1 MKRAGHNVHG
11 DMVYQRLSLVS
22 HLSILENL
30 LLGSPDTPHLPFN
43 EVNRIKAASTIAKLG
58 LTSGIDQL
66 VLNLSASE
74 RQLVEVAKLL
84 WRSAKVLILDEPTS
98 HLAPHESDEVLTR
111 LRALSTSEACTILLV
126 THKIEEVLRFADKVT
141 VLRAGHVVGSE
152 NIHSLRREDLAKLMI
167 GEIKSSGATDSS
179 KPPAV
184 GERLLSLRSIALAS

>member
-84 WRSAKVLILDEPTS
+84 WRSAKVLILDERTS

-111 LRALSTSEACTILLV
+111 PCKTNDRRNRVKRGDRFLQTTS
-126 THKIEEVLRFADKVT
+126 
-141 VLRAGHVVGSE
+141 SW
-152 NIHSLRREDLAKLMI
+152 
-167 GEIKSSGATDSS
+167 
-179 KPPAV
+179 
-184 GERLLSLRSIALAS
+184 